1 MLQGVVPP
9 PYAPPSGYYPG
20 VPPPA
25 YAGGP
30 TQAAYPVSTIEYQ
43 IPFQEPSSFIIV
55 KYVC

>member
-1 MLQGVVPP
+1 MPP
-9 PYAPPSGYYPG
+9 PYGPPSGYYPG

-43 IPFQEPSSFIIV
+43 IPFQEPSSFSIV